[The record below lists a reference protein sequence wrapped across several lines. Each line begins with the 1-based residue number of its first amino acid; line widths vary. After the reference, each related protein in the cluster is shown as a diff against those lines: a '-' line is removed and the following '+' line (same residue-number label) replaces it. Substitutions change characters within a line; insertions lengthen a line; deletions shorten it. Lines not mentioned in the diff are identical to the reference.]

1 MTTRSVVSAVAGP
14 TRASA
19 ARAVMRRRSV
29 MGSSGCEEDITARVY
44 HRHRTRGGSME
55 RDLWR
60 WDAVEL
66 AAAIRTRR
74 ISSHEATRSVLER
87 LAAVNPALN
96 AVTVL
101 LADEALAAADRA
113 DTAVRR
119 GDALGPLHG
128 VPVTIKENVDQEG
141 VTTPNGVPAFKD
153 LVAKSDSP
161 PVANWKRAGAVIVG
175 RTNTP
180 AFSLRWHTDNELRGR
195 TFNPWHRAHTPGGSS
210 GGAAAAL
217 AAGIAPL
224 AHGNDLG
231 GSIRYP
237 AYCCGVAGIRPTLGR
252 VPAYNQTAAEE
263 RPPGTQLMSVQGPL
277 ARRVRDV
284 RLGLA
289 AMSARDPRDPWWAPA
304 PLVGEPVARPIR
316 VALSV
321 DPGKQGVHADVA
333 AAVRAAGNA
342 LAGAGY
348 AVEEVEPPDVLGV
361 AATWTTLCI
370 NEMRHVT
377 QPYIRK
383 YGGADINRSLDFT
396 LAAVPDVDLDGY
408 LRALALRARH
418 VRDWTL
424 FMERYPLVVVNL
436 LGFPAVSVPT
446 GLAGGLPLGVQVIGA
461 RYREDLC
468 LDAAEVIEAQRPLPT
483 PIDPVM

>member
-1 MTTRSVVSAVAGP
+1 
-14 TRASA
+14 
-19 ARAVMRRRSV
+19 
-29 MGSSGCEEDITARVY
+29 
-44 HRHRTRGGSME
+44 ME

-60 WDAVEL
+60 WDAVDL
-66 AAAIRTRR
+66 AAAIRTRA
-74 ISSHEATRSVLER
+74 ISSREATRSVLER

-101 LADEALAAADRA
+101 LADAALATADRCDA
-113 DTAVRR
+113 ALRR
-119 GDALGPLHG
+119 GDAPGALHG
-128 VPVTIKENVDQEG
+128 VPVTIKENIDQEG
-141 VTTPNGVPAFKD
+141 TATANGVPAFKD
-153 LVAKSDSP
+153 VIAASDSP

-195 TFNPWHRAHTPGGSS
+195 TYNPWNRARTPGGSS

-231 GSIRYP
+231 GSVRYP

-252 VPAYNQTAAEE
+252 VPAYNATAAAE
-263 RPPGTQLMSVQGPL
+263 RPPAMQLMSVQGPL

-284 RLGLA
+284 RLGLH

-304 PLVGEPVARPIR
+304 PLAGEPPARPIR
-316 VALSV
+316 VALTV
-321 DPGKQGVHADVA
+321 DPAGQGVHADVA

-342 LAGAGY
+342 LANAGY
-348 AVEEVEPPDVLGV
+348 AVEEVEPPAVDAV
-361 AATWTTLCI
+361 AATWATLCI
-370 NEMRHVT
+370 NEMRHVS
-377 QPYIRK
+377 QPDIRK

-396 LAAVPDVDLDGY
+396 LGAVADVDLGGY
-408 LRALALRARH
+408 LRALALRSKH
-418 VRDWTL
+418 VRDWML
-424 FMERYPLVVVNL
+424 FMERYPLVVGPVSTEPPFEVGFDTTSAARHAEVTRAQRLLVAVNL

-446 GLAGGLPLGVQVIGA
+446 GVAGGLPQGVQVIGA

-468 LDAAEVIEAQRPLPT
+468 LDAAEVIEAQHPLPT
-483 PIDPVM
+483 PIDPVS

>member
-1 MTTRSVVSAVAGP
+1 
-14 TRASA
+14 
-19 ARAVMRRRSV
+19 
-29 MGSSGCEEDITARVY
+29 
-44 HRHRTRGGSME
+44 ME

-66 AAAIRTRR
+66 AAGIRTRR
-74 ISSHEATRSVLER
+74 ISSREATRAVLER
-87 LAAVNPALN
+87 LDSVNPAIN

-101 LADEALAAADRA
+101 LADQALAAADRA
-113 DTAVRR
+113 DAAVRR
-119 GDALGPLHG
+119 GEMLGLLHG

-141 VTTPNGVPAFKD
+141 AATANGVPAFKD
-153 LVAKSDSP
+153 LIAKSDSP
-161 PVANWKRAGAVIVG
+161 PVANLKRAGAIIVG

-180 AFSLRWHTDNELRGR
+180 AFSLRWDTDNELRGR
-195 TFNPWHRAHTPGGSS
+195 TFNPWNRRHTPGGSS
-210 GGAAAAL
+210 GGAAASL
-217 AAGIAPL
+217 AVGIGAL

-252 VPAYNQTAAEE
+252 VPSYNETAADE

-289 AMSARDPRDPWWAPA
+289 AMSARDPRDPWWVDA
-304 PLVGEPVARPIR
+304 PLVGPPVERPIR
-316 VALSV
+316 VALVV
-321 DPGKQGVHADVA
+321 DPAKSGVHEDVA
-333 AAVRAAGNA
+333 AAVRAAGEA
-342 LAGAGY
+342 LTNAGY
-348 AVEEVEPPDVLGV
+348 AVEAVEPPDIEGV
-361 AATWTTLCI
+361 AVTWTTICI

-377 QPYIRK
+377 QPWIRK
-383 YGGADINRSLDFT
+383 YGGADINRSLDLT

-408 LRALALRARH
+408 IKALALRGKH
-418 VRDWTL
+418 VRDWTR
-424 FMERYPLVVVNL
+424 FMERYPLVVGPVSTEPPFEIGFDTTNAERHAEVSRAQRLLVAVNL
-436 LGFPAVSVPT
+436 LGFPAVAVPT
-446 GLAGGLPLGVQVIGA
+446 GVAHGLPMGVQVIGA

-468 LDAAEVIEAQRPLPT
+468 LDAAETIEAQRPLPT

>member
-1 MTTRSVVSAVAGP
+1 
-14 TRASA
+14 
-19 ARAVMRRRSV
+19 
-29 MGSSGCEEDITARVY
+29 
-44 HRHRTRGGSME
+44 ME
-55 RDLWR
+55 RELWR
-60 WDAVEL
+60 WDAVDL
-66 AAAIRTRR
+66 AAAIRTRAIGSR
-74 ISSHEATRSVLER
+74 EATRAVLER

-101 LADEALAAADRA
+101 LADQALAAADRCDA
-113 DTAVRR
+113 AVKR

-128 VPVTIKENVDQEG
+128 VPVTIKENIDQEG
-141 VTTPNGVPAFKD
+141 AATANGVPAFKD
-153 LVAKSDSP
+153 VIAASDSP
-161 PVANWKRAGAVIVG
+161 VVANWKRAGAVIVG

-195 TFNPWHRAHTPGGSS
+195 TYNPWARERTPGGSS
-210 GGAAAAL
+210 GGAASAL

-237 AYCCGVAGIRPTLGR
+237 AYCCGVAGLRPTLGR
-252 VPAYNQTAAEE
+252 VPAYNATAAAE

-284 RLGLA
+284 RLGLH

-304 PLVGEPVARPIR
+304 PLTGEPVARPIR
-316 VALSV
+316 VALTV
-321 DPGKQGVHADVA
+321 DPAKQGVHADVA

-342 LAGAGY
+342 LASAGY
-348 AVEEVEPPDVLGV
+348 AVDEVEPPAVDAV
-361 AATWTTLCI
+361 AATWAALCI
-370 NEMRHVT
+370 NEMRHVA
-377 QPYIRK
+377 QPDIRK

-396 LAAVPDVDLDGY
+396 LAAVPDVDLRGY
-408 LRALALRARH
+408 LDALALRAKH
-418 VRDWTL
+418 IRDWTL
-424 FMERYPLVVVNL
+424 FMERYPLVVGPVSTEPPFEVGFDTTSAARHAEVTRAQRLLVAVNL

-446 GLAGGLPLGVQVIGA
+446 GVARGVPQGVQVIGA

-468 LDAAEVIEAQRPLPT
+468 LDAAEAIEAQHPLPT
-483 PIDPVM
+483 PIDPVG